1 MSAPRARSEPRC
13 GWRYLNV
20 SAIRPMAHRTG
31 DNGGTGTGYSM
42 VGPQGLPLGAQDDSG
57 ALLTEAAAAE
67 AREWLG
73 HEHRRMQRFPVQASR
88 PIALRELD
96 AEQNPVGRW
105 LLVDIL
111 DISKGGMCLMVSGSH
126 RFGQGQKLLLDVRAH
141 PGFGVLRLE
150 VEVRWSR
157 SSLSFTTLGVSY
169 LEHRQEVPRL
179 ELERRSERRDPN
191 DEPWAQE

>member
-1 MSAPRARSEPRC
+1 
-13 GWRYLNV
+13 
-20 SAIRPMAHRTG
+20 
-31 DNGGTGTGYSM
+31 M
-42 VGPQGLPLGAQDDSG
+42 VGPQDFRLEAKDDTG
-57 ALLTEAAAAE
+57 ALLTETAAAE

-126 RFGQGQKLLLDVRAH
+126 RFEHDQRLLLDVRSH
-141 PGFGVLRLE
+141 PGFGVLRLG
-150 VEVRWSR
+150 VEVRWCR
-157 SSLSFTTLGVSY
+157 RSLSFTTFGVSF

-191 DEPWAQE
+191 DEPWAQD